1 MGWYFNFM
9 KRIILI
15 LLCALTLT
23 SCQEKEVIQDK
34 YTYNFFGTFDTVV
47 YTVMYAENEDK
58 AKEYNDYIE
67 KRFNDL
73 HKKFDKYNNYEG
85 INNCKT
91 INDLA
96 GKEAVKVSDELFDL
110 IEKSLDYYKKYSDEA
125 DISLG
130 ALLNAW
136 SDYRDLNQN
145 LDPSE
150 DIKNEDLLP
159 TREELEKAN
168 SFTGISHIQLDSKNK
183 TVYID
188 NENTQIDLGA
198 IAKGYAV
205 ELVCKEVEELG
216 CDSLLIS
223 AGGNVKSI
231 GHPND
236 GIRARWGVGIQNPD
250 ILFPKE
256 GESNILETIFVSGQ
270 SVVTSGD
277 YQRYFVVDG
286 KVYHHLIDKDTLY
299 PGDYFRAVTVVT
311 EDSALADFLSTVIYL
326 MPYEEGRALVD
337 NNKNV
342 DALWI
347 MKDGSVVASDGMK
360 AIMLSEGATGAK

>member
-1 MGWYFNFM
+1 M
-9 KRIILI
+9 KRIFLI
-15 LLCALTLT
+15 LLCALSLT
-23 SCQEKEVIQDK
+23 SCKEKEVIQDK

-47 YTVMYAENEDK
+47 YTVMYAENDEK
-58 AKEYNDYIE
+58 AKEYNTYIE
-67 KRFNDL
+67 NRFNDL
-73 HKKFDKYNNYEG
+73 HKKFDKYNNYEDV
-85 INNCKT
+85 NNCKT
-91 INDLA
+91 INDMA

-110 IEKSLDYYKKYSDEA
+110 IEKSIDYYNKYSDEA

-130 ALLNAW
+130 ALLNVW

-159 TREELEKAN
+159 KNEELEKAN
-168 SFTGISHIQLDSKNK
+168 SFTGIDHIKIDPDNK

-188 NENTQIDLGA
+188 NEDTQIDLGA

-205 ELVCKEVEELG
+205 ELVAKEVKDLG

-250 ILFPKE
+250 ILFAKE
-256 GESNILETIFVSGQ
+256 GESNILETIFVNGQ

-277 YQRYFVVDG
+277 YQRYFTVDG

-299 PGDYFRAVTVVT
+299 PGDYFRSVTVVT
-311 EDSALADFLSTVIYL
+311 ENSALADFLSTVVYL
-326 MPYEEGRALVD
+326 MPYEEGRVLVD
-337 NNKNV
+337 SYKEV

-347 MKDGSVVASDGMK
+347 MKDGSIETTDGMK
-360 AIMLSEGATGAK
+360 DIMLSEGATGAK